1 MTAQVLEAP
10 HALSAED
17 YRSEVKPIWCP
28 GCGDFT
34 VLASLVKALVSKQIP
49 PKDTAIISGIGCSS
63 RLPDFISTYSLHV
76 VHGRVLP
83 TALGLK
89 LANPKLTVIAASGDG
104 DGLAIGG
111 NHFIHGARRNPTMMY
126 IMMDNNIY
134 GMTKGQPSPTT
145 AVHLETKASPY
156 GTPDVPVN
164 PAALAILAGATFVA
178 RTFSAKTAEMT
189 ELFVKALE
197 HPGFAFIQVLSPCV
211 TFHNTFDF
219 YRKAT
224 APGAEGPKDDRLRA
238 IQEALANN
246 GNNLGVFLDVREES
260 FDERMESI
268 RELALRKG
276 PASFE
281 ALLKEFR

>member
-1 MTAQVLEAP
+1 MTAQILEAP
-10 HALSAED
+10 HAFAAED

-34 VLASLVKALVSKQIP
+34 VLSALVKALVQKQLP
-49 PKDTAIISGIGCSS
+49 PKDTVIISGIGCSS
-63 RLPDFISTYSLHV
+63 RLPDFVATYSLHV

-89 LANPKLTVIAASGDG
+89 LANPKLTVIAAGGDG

-111 NHFIHGARRNPTMMY
+111 NHFLHAARRNATMLY

-145 AVHLETKASPY
+145 AYHLETKASPY
-156 GTPDVPVN
+156 GVPDLPVN
-164 PAALAILAGATFVA
+164 PSALAILAGATFVA

-189 ELFVKALE
+189 ELFLKALD
-197 HPGFAFIQVLSPCV
+197 HPGFSFIQVLSPCV

-224 APGAEGPKDDRLRA
+224 ASTPEGPKDDRLRA
-238 IQEALANN
+238 IQEALANG
-246 GNNLGVFLDVREES
+246 GNNLGIFLDVRDES
-260 FDERMESI
+260 FEERMESI
-268 RELALRKG
+268 AEMARRKG
-276 PASFE
+276 PGTFDAM
-281 ALLKEFR
+281 LKEFR